1 MARGVRNPRK
11 LRDPDIPLYTP
22 ETFLDALVRLIVA
35 DDQVSLN
42 TLFSNHIS
50 RLRL

>member
-35 DDQVSLN
+35 DDQVSLKHIV
-42 TLFSNHIS
+42 FHHIS